1 MALTVISN
9 FSFPLCLCFFS
20 FLQNLLCCCWLT
32 LSLYYHCFALVLQP
46 TASQNTALLLLAFLC
61 DFVSINVNAQRSTST
76 QLKWEVCTASVERER
91 ISWAIA
97 ITQLGAHCKGARDEQ
112 ANGRIKRN

>member
-20 FLQNLLCCCWLT
+20 FFEYLLSCRSLPFA
-32 LSLYYHCFALVLQP
+32 LYYHCFASVLQP
-46 TASQNTALLLLAFLC
+46 TASQHTALVFLAFHC
-61 DFVSINVNAQRSTST
+61 AFVSLNVNAKRPTRTLSQCG
-76 QLKWEVCTASVERER
+76 VCTASVERER